1 MLFHVGREHDDLA
14 TARGFLRFPM
24 SLPDKAR
31 FVRLMLR
38 AFATRDWSG
47 WEGRSA
53 ADMIDTLAGPGV
65 RKTLFEPLTRLKF
78 ELPCEQVSGAWLG
91 TRLYYREGSAAL
103 GYIPN
108 ANWTK
113 TLCDGLTRL
122 ITAAGVTVLASQS
135 VVKLHTRDDAVLEA
149 QLADGRR
156 IGADLFVSTMPTEV
170 YTRLLSDCTPGLSRI
185 RYTALLSVV
194 SAIRRRLRPDFYWMN
209 LASTGH
215 TAGAIFVL
223 SSLNPT
229 IGEPGETCVNFV
241 THLNGRHRQL
251 FDLPDDQLLARY
263 AEDFERVLGAKL
275 QPVWT
280 HVSRVPMYS
289 PVFDTDWRNP
299 PVRSVSWRNLYFAGN
314 YRTFPSVASTGTALQ
329 SGVEAGDALLH
340 DIGGQTD
347 LPTAIERFRLP
358 RSRRFVS

>member
-1 MLFHVGREHDDLA
+1 
-14 TARGFLRFPM
+14 
-24 SLPDKAR
+24 
-31 FVRLMLR
+31 
-38 AFATRDWSG
+38 
-47 WEGRSA
+47 
-53 ADMIDTLAGPGV
+53 MIDTLAGPGV
-65 RKTLFEPLTRLKF
+65 RKALFEPLTRLKF

-170 YTRLLSDCTPGLSRI
+170 YTRLLADCTPGLSRI

-314 YRTFPSVASTGTALQ
+314 YRTCPSVASTGTALQ